1 MNKQSL
7 LILFLATSLSFY
19 SSAQTTGD
27 YRSNAATFNWDAA
40 ASWQRWDGAAWADPT
55 VGGFG
60 YPGENATGIAGTVTI
75 QNGHT
80 VTANVD
86 VTVNDIGSLV
96 INGTL
101 VENASN
107 VDMDMTG
114 DLTIVGTFDINGDN
128 CTFDVGGG
136 LSISGNGVLNM
147 DDNDIRLGVLGSA
160 TIIGNGVFNLTD
172 DDAIVTIGGSLSLQ
186 NAAIL
191 NLASGGDDQDITVTG
206 NLTMDATSQI
216 QGNDAQGTIQI
227 NGTFTIPAS
236 ATNARIGGVTLTV
249 NGATTVPGTVTF
261 NSNNGVKTFKGSVT
275 VSGSWTSTA
284 ITSNNGLIFGGE
296 IMTSGTFACG
306 CN

>member
-1 MNKQSL
+1 MKKQSL
-7 LILFLATSLSFY
+7 LLLILLSLSFY
-19 SSAQTTGD
+19 ASAQTAGD
-27 YRSNAATFNWDAA
+27 YRSNAATFNWDVA
-40 ASWQRWDGAAWADPT
+40 ASWQRWNGAAWADPT

-75 QNGHT
+75 QAGHT

-86 VTVNDIGSLV
+86 VTANDIGNLV

-114 DLTIVGTFDINGDN
+114 NLTVVGTFDINGDN
-128 CTFDVGGG
+128 CTFDVGGS
-136 LSISGNGVLNM
+136 LTMSGTAVLNL
-147 DDNDIRLGVLGSA
+147 DDNDIRIG
-160 TIIGNGVFNLTD
+160 IIGGATLSGTSTFTFND

-186 NAAIL
+186 NAAIM

-216 QGNDAQGTIQI
+216 QGNDSQGTIQV
-227 NGTFTIPAS
+227 NGTFTVPAS

-249 NGATTVPGTVTF
+249 NGATTVPGTVVF
-261 NSNNGVKTFKGSVT
+261 NSNTGVKTFRGSVT
-275 VSGSWTSTA
+275 VAGSWTSTA
-284 ITSNNGLIFGGE
+284 ITSNDRLVFGGE
-296 IMTSGTFACG
+296 VMTSGTFACG